1 MRIGL
6 LGELQVLDD
15 HEGDIV
21 ITGAKLR
28 ALLVML
34 ALQCGRAVPSDRLVD
49 GLWGSESSAAA
60 RNGLQGLVSKL
71 RRALGSASLVATRGG
86 GYALEIPPEAID
98 LHRFEQLVAAGR
110 ASAVNGDLAG
120 AIELLAEA
128 DSLWRGGVLA
138 EFAYEEFAS
147 AEVTRISELRL
158 AAVEERLDIELQ
170 LGRHRVVIGELEAL
184 VAAHALRERLR
195 GLLMIALYRAG
206 RQADALRVFQE
217 GRRILGEELG
227 LDPGPELRRLE
238 AAILAQDPSLDVTFA
253 VGHETGVSTELRSTV
268 PESLTALV
276 GRDDE
281 VRELTRLF
289 SDHRFITLVG
299 PGGVGKTRLAL
310 EVARDE
316 SNRLSH
322 GACLVE
328 LAHVGDPEGVA
339 AAIASALD
347 LPNPNRLAEMIGTRN
362 LLILLDNCEHVI
374 NTAAE
379 IAEDLLRRCPGLR
392 LLATS
397 REGLRVS
404 GETIWPVPPLAT
416 DDAVQLFLERARAAG
431 AHLAISD
438 DVRAEVS
445 DICVRLD
452 GLPLAIE
459 LAAART
465 RAFPI
470 QQIASRLN
478 DRFRLLT
485 GGSRTALPRQQTLRS
500 VVDWSYELLFDD
512 EQRVFERLSVFPGGC
527 DLATAEAVCADAS
540 LDAADIADTIQT
552 LVDKSLVVAV
562 PKGDELRFTQLQ
574 TLAQYGREKLAER
587 GDAERIR
594 DAMAAHYARL
604 CARSASAY
612 VGDDQGAWL
621 MAVDQEQDNLRG
633 ALEWAV
639 ANDDAET
646 ALTIA
651 GGVCWPYWLAGTA
664 VEAKRWL
671 DDAFRCKGE
680 VSERA
685 RALALTGR
693 GLIEFQLGKPENV
706 DADLSAALAI
716 FRDRNDLGA
725 ISLTHSFY
733 AEVAAAR
740 GDIDEGRRRRLDLLD
755 HYMGLPD
762 STFVIAARAY
772 SRAKVAGLDG
782 DLELSELHYR
792 EAADAFSQINRPMM
806 LAICQGIIAD
816 FDERCGNYRAA
827 IDNLDEAIA
836 TNDALGFRGFNG
848 SLLARLG
855 WALLQD
861 GDTTRAEIA
870 YNRALDLARRL
881 SNTPVVFLALAG
893 RAVLHRL
900 DGRNATAVEAAT
912 EALELYLAGEPRRLA
927 NRVDPRADLLAG
939 AAVCCTELGI
949 LAVDAGNAEHAVRLL
964 GHAERL
970 RSDAGVAVPKFQC
983 DGLDR
988 ALETAS
994 ALLDPERFQ
1003 AAFDF
1008 GQHGQLGQSVT
1019 FKP

>member
-15 HEGDIV
+15 GGRDIV
-21 ITGAKLR
+21 VTGAKLR

-34 ALQCGRAVPSDRLVD
+34 ALQSGRAVPADQLVD
-49 GLWGSESSAAA
+49 GLWGPESSAAA

-71 RRALGSASLVATRGG
+71 RRALGSPDLVATRGG
-86 GYALEIPPEAID
+86 GYALEIPPDAVD
-98 LHRFEQLVAAGR
+98 VHRFEQLVAAGR
-110 ASAVNGDLAG
+110 GSAADGDLTT
-120 AIELLAEA
+120 AIKLLADAEL
-128 DSLWRGGVLA
+128 LWRGVALA

-147 AEVTRISELRL
+147 NEVTRISELRL
-158 AAVEERLDIELQ
+158 AALEERLDIELQ

-184 VAAHALRERLR
+184 VAIHPLRERLR

-206 RQADALRVFQE
+206 RQADALRIFQE

-238 AAILAQDPSLDVTFA
+238 AAILAQDPSLDATTTA
-253 VGHETGVSTELRSTV
+253 GSPTATPTESRATV

-276 GRDDE
+276 GRDDQ
-281 VRELTRLF
+281 VDELTRTF
-289 SDHRFITLVG
+289 DDHRFVTLVG

-310 EVARDE
+310 EVARAQ
-316 SNRLSH
+316 SARLSY

-328 LAHVGDPEGVA
+328 LAHVGDPEGVT
-339 AAIASALD
+339 AAIASALE
-347 LPNPNRLAEMIGTRN
+347 LPNPNRIAEMIGTRD

-374 NTAAE
+374 TTAAE

-404 GETIWPVPPLAT
+404 GEIIWPVPPLHV
-416 DDAVQLFLERARAAG
+416 DHAVELFFERARSAG
-431 AHLAISD
+431 ATLAMSPE
-438 DVRAEVS
+438 VRAVIS

-485 GGSRTALPRQQTLRS
+485 GGSRTALPRQQTLRA
-500 VVDWSYELLFDD
+500 VVDWSYELLFED
-512 EQRVFERLSVFPGGC
+512 EQRVFERLSVFLGGC
-527 DLATAEAVCADAS
+527 DLATAEAVCADKTI
-540 LDAADIADTIQT
+540 DAADLGDIIQT

-562 PKGDELRFTQLQ
+562 PAGDGLRFSQLQ

-604 CARSASAY
+604 CSRAASAY
-612 VGDDQGAWL
+612 IGDDQGAWL
-621 MAVDQEQDNLRG
+621 IAVDQEQDNLRG

-651 GGVCWPYWLAGTA
+651 GGVCWPYWLAGTS

-671 DDAFRCKGE
+671 DDAFRCQGE
-680 VSERA
+680 VSPRV

-693 GLIEFQLGKPENV
+693 GLTEFQLGNPENV

-716 FRDRNDLGA
+716 FRDLKDLGA
-725 ISLTHSFY
+725 ISLSHSFY

-740 GDIDEGRRRRLDLLD
+740 GDIDQARRRRRDLLD
-755 HYMGLPD
+755 HYLALPQ
-762 STFVIAARAY
+762 TAFVIAAGAY
-772 SRAKVAGLDG
+772 SRAKLAHLDG
-782 DLELSELHYR
+782 DLVLAERYYR
-792 EAADAFSQINRPMM
+792 EAADGFSQIDRPMM
-806 LAICQGIIAD
+806 LAICRGTIAD
-816 FDERCGNYRAA
+816 FDERRGNYRAA
-827 IDNLDEAIA
+827 IDNLQRAVE
-836 TNDALGFRGFNG
+836 TNGKLGLRGFNG

-855 WALLQD
+855 WAQLQD
-861 GDTTRAEIA
+861 GDTRGAEIA
-870 YNRALDLARRL
+870 YSRALDLARRL
-881 SNTPVVFLALAG
+881 SNSQVVFLALAG
-893 RAVLHRL
+893 RAVLHRV
-900 DGRNATAVEAAT
+900 DGCDRIAADEAIEAV
-912 EALELYLAGEPRRLA
+912 ELYLAGEPRRLA
-927 NRVDPRADLLAG
+927 NRVDPRSDLLAG

-949 LAVDAGNAEHAVRLL
+949 LAVGAGNAEHGVRLF

-970 RSDAGVAVPKFQC
+970 RIDAGVPVPKFQS
-983 DGLDR
+983 DGLER
-988 ALETAS
+988 AVERAS
-994 ALLDPERFQ
+994 ALLEPDAFQ
-1003 AAFDF
+1003 AAFDL
-1008 GQHGQLGQSVT
+1008 GQQGQLGDSVP